1 MNHSKKLIAAALL
14 AFGMSAAH
22 AADKVVMQL
31 DWLPGG
37 DKAFSY
43 VGVKEGYFA
52 AEGLE
57 VQILPG
63 RGSSD
68 AITKVATG
76 NADVGGGGLAALMM
90 AAAESNA
97 PVKAIMSLY
106 SKQPDALFTAKGSGI
121 DSIKSIAGK
130 TVATP
135 TFSSSNALWPVVL
148 EANGIDPSKVKL
160 LKVDPSALAPMLAQG
175 KVDATINWVTV
186 APAFDKVLG
195 QAGKQLAVVPW
206 SNFGLDGYG
215 YSMFASDKMIK
226 ERPEVLRRFMRA
238 FRKSVDFALANPAK
252 AAADLKAMVPEADVA
267 TLEAELRASIPLIQ
281 NDISK
286 RDGVGIFEPKLLAAT
301 WTWVAKSMDYAPNKI
316 DPEKIVDRS
325 FLPK

>member
-1 MNHSKKLIAAALL
+1 MKHSKKLIAGAVFAL
-14 AFGMSAAH
+14 GMSLAH

-31 DWLPGG
+31 DFLPGG

-43 VGVKEGYFA
+43 VGVKEGFFA

-57 VQILPG
+57 VTILPG
-63 RGSSD
+63 RGSAD
-68 AITKVATG
+68 AVTKVASG

-106 SKQPDALFTAKGSGI
+106 SKQPDALFTVKGGSI
-121 DSIKSIAGK
+121 DNLKGAVGK

-135 TFSSSNALWPVVL
+135 TFSSSNTLWPVVL
-148 EANGIDPSKVKL
+148 EANGIDPAKIKL

-186 APAFDKVLG
+186 APAFEKVLA
-195 QAGKQLAVVPW
+195 QAGKQLQVLPW
-206 SNFGLDGYG
+206 SGYGLDGYG
-215 YSMFASDKMIK
+215 YSLFASDKMIK
-226 ERPEVLRRFMRA
+226 ERPDVLRRYMRA
-238 FRKSVDFALANPAK
+238 FKKSVDFALANPAK

-286 RDGVGIFEPKLLAAT
+286 RDGIGTFEPKLLAAT
-301 WTWVAKSMDYAPNKI
+301 WAWVAKSMDYAPNKI

-325 FLPK
+325 FLK

>member
-1 MNHSKKLIAAALL
+1 MKHSKKLIAGAILAL
-14 AFGMSAAH
+14 GMSLAH

-31 DWLPGG
+31 DFLPGG

-43 VGVKEGYFA
+43 VGVKEGFFA

-57 VQILPG
+57 VTILPG
-63 RGSSD
+63 RGSAD
-68 AITKVATG
+68 AVTKVASG

-106 SKQPDALFTAKGSGI
+106 SKQPDALFTVKGGNV
-121 DSIKSIAGK
+121 DSLKAAVGK

-135 TFSSSNALWPVVL
+135 TFSSSNTLWPVIL
-148 EANGIDPSKVKL
+148 EANGIDPSKIKL

-186 APAFDKVLG
+186 APAFEKVLA
-195 QAGKQLAVVPW
+195 QTGKQLQVLPW
-206 SNFGLDGYG
+206 SGYGLDGYG
-215 YSMFASDKMIK
+215 YSLFASDKMIK
-226 ERPEVLRRFMRA
+226 ERPDVLRRYMRA
-238 FRKSVDFALANPAK
+238 FKKSVDFALANPAK
-252 AAADLKAMVPEADVA
+252 AAADLKSMVPEADVA

-281 NDISK
+281 NDVSK
-286 RDGVGIFEPKLLAAT
+286 RDGIGTFEPKLLAAT
-301 WTWVAKSMDYAPNKI
+301 WTWVAKSMDYAPTKI

-325 FLPK
+325 FLK